1 MTKGSN
7 NNYKS
12 AGPKNQF
19 FIHFLL
25 VRRIF
30 AMHFAREIFFLEN
43 VRDIRAQRLMLMQYT
58 IKTFFKINNAI
69 QICLLDEACSESKMN
84 REFSSNSIS

>member
-30 AMHFAREIFFLEN
+30 AMHFARE
-43 VRDIRAQRLMLMQYT
+43 
-58 IKTFFKINNAI
+58 TFFWKMYETFENNA
-69 QICLLDEACSESKMN
+69 
-84 REFSSNSIS
+84 

>member
-30 AMHFAREIFFLEN
+30 AMHFARETFFLEN
-43 VRDIRAQRLMLMQYT
+43 VRDIREQRLMLIQSKHSLKQIIFYR
-58 IKTFFKINNAI
+58 FFYWRKLIV
-69 QICLLDEACSESKMN
+69 L
-84 REFSSNSIS
+84 